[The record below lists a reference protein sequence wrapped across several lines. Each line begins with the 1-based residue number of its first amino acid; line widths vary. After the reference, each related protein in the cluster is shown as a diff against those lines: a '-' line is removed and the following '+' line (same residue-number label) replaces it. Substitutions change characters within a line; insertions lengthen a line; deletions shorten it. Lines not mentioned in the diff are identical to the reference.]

1 MILRKNDINI
11 TMEMGDFAKN
21 LIAKYGREQKEIEE
35 QEMTI
40 RRQNQ
45 GLKVMLKLNDI
56 GEAFFDDQKSI
67 VFSGML
73 FIKELR

>member
-1 MILRKNDINI
+1 
-11 TMEMGDFAKN
+11 MGDFTKN

-56 GEAFFDDQKSI
+56 GEEFFDDQKSI

-73 FIKELR
+73 FIKEL